1 MVTQGLGFT
10 AVYSPSNPSLWLLG
24 EHPSISINEER
35 GDSPERVQLP
45 EGRLVK
51 QVAAG
56 RKHVVVMTTTGE
68 GALFNQ
74 TLLWYSKNSYFYLG
88 VHCIGQHYFFAAL
101 PPSTFPDPVYPLS
114 VHHGSEQLRAV
125 WRSPSLSPRPPASL
139 SAARTPPT
147 RADSQGTQ

>member
-35 GDSPERVQLP
+35 GDSPEQLP

-68 GALFNQ
+68 GALVNQ

-88 VHCIGQHYFFAAL
+88 VHCIGHYFAAL
-101 PPSTFPDPVYPLS
+101 PVYPLS

-125 WRSPSLSPRPPASL
+125 WCSPSLSPRPPASL
-139 SAARTPPT
+139 SAARPPPT

>member
-68 GALFNQ
+68 GALVNQ
-74 TLLWYSKNSYFYLG
+74 TLLWYSKNTYFYLG
-88 VHCIGQHYFFAAL
+88 VHCIGQHYFAAL
-101 PPSTFPDPVYPLS
+101 PLPPLLHLPVCPLS

-125 WRSPSLSPRPPASL
+125 WRSSSLSPRPPTSL
-139 SAARTPPT
+139 SAARPPPT
-147 RADSQGTQ
+147 RANSQGTQ